1 MKIHRLILKG
11 SAAAPAIIMKVYE
24 ILRCSTLKQAEE
36 SKTGL
41 KGQRRRIAEFRR
53 QFNLPKGQEI
63 VDIGKSAREHL
74 QIKDG
79 NLGKLMRRLEKNKN
93 RKEDRRPNFL
103 DIWPL
108 TLKSSVPSP
117 TQKPPDDFCRSA
129 SLYQD

>member
-1 MKIHRLILKG
+1 
-11 SAAAPAIIMKVYE
+11 MKVYE

-79 NLGKLMRRLEKNKN
+79 NLGKLLRRLEKNKN
-93 RKEDRRPNFL
+93 KYVLVKNVSFFL
-103 DIWPL
+103 FTKRVYNINIY
-108 TLKSSVPSP
+108 KAFVHI
-117 TQKPPDDFCRSA
+117 
-129 SLYQD
+129 